1 MGGRARAQ
9 RKPRTGEQCE
19 DACEGASEC
28 PRGRG
33 TEPRQEGGDRGQD
46 IEGVLRGSGKAVSG
60 KNRMYLNTGSEL
72 QRK

>member
-1 MGGRARAQ
+1 MRMPVKAPLSAHQ
-9 RKPRTGEQCE
+9 
-19 DACEGASEC
+19 EGKRS
-28 PRGRG
+28 PDRRGR
-33 TEPRQEGGDRGQD
+33 DRGQD